1 MSVTSPGNFVI
12 GSHELNGAE
21 AYLLAKEQLR
31 EGLYV
36 HEALLDAPQVVDQL
50 VTWAKLCAESLG
62 RGGVIFFAGNG
73 GSFADAQHLAAELTG
88 KMGRLR
94 PSLAGIA
101 LGVNSS
107 SLSAIGNDFGYEFTF
122 SRELEGLGRP
132 DSVVIAL
139 STSGNSTNV
148 LHLIERAKAMDI
160 PILVLTG
167 ASGGGAAERCEVLC
181 APSER
186 TERIQEMHIL
196 LGHTLCLL
204 IEEFLGHPTSESV
217 AGS

>member
-1 MSVTSPGNFVI
+1 VNDS
-12 GSHELNGAE
+12 E
-21 AYLLAKEQLR
+21 AKLLAKTQLSDA
-31 EGLYV
+31 LIA
-36 HEALLDAPQVVDQL
+36 HQALLAESSILNQIVG
-50 VTWAKLCAESLG
+50 WARLCADSLIK
-62 RGGVIFFAGNG
+62 GGVIFFAGNG

-132 DSVVIAL
+132 DSVVIGL
-139 STSGNSTNV
+139 STSGNSTNI
-148 LHLIERAKAMDI
+148 LQLIEQAKSMEI
-160 PILVLTG
+160 PIVVLTG
-167 ASGGGAAERCEVLC
+167 AKGGFAAERCDVIC
-181 APSER
+181 VPSER

-204 IEEFLGHPTSESV
+204 IEEFLGITHSES
-217 AGS
+217 AS

>member
-1 MSVTSPGNFVI
+1 MDET
-12 GSHELNGAE
+12 E
-21 AYLLAKEQLR
+21 AKLLAKTQLSDA
-31 EGLYV
+31 LIA
-36 HEALLDAPQVVDQL
+36 HHALLDEASIVDQL
-50 VTWAKLCAESLG
+50 VSWAKSCVDSL
-62 RGGVIFFAGNG
+62 RKGGMIFFAGNG

-107 SLSAIGNDFGYEFTF
+107 SMSAIGNDFGYEFTF

-132 DSVVIAL
+132 DSFVIGL

-148 LHLIERAKAMDI
+148 LQLIEQAKSMDI
-160 PILVLTG
+160 PIVVLTG
-167 ASGGGAAERCEVLC
+167 ANGGVAAERCDVIC
-181 APSER
+181 VPSER

-204 IEEFLGHPTSESV
+204 IEEFLGITDSES
-217 AGS
+217 AD

>member
-1 MSVTSPGNFVI
+1 MSEKWLVNCVT
-12 GSHELNGAE
+12 GSRPLNDTE
-21 AYLLAKEQLR
+21 AKLMTKAQLSD
-31 EGLYV
+31 
-36 HEALLDAPQVVDQL
+36 ALIAHQDLIANESIVNQL
-50 VTWAKLCAESLG
+50 VGWAKLCADSLG
-62 RGGVIFFAGNG
+62 KGGVVFFAGNG

-132 DSVVIAL
+132 DSVVIGL
-139 STSGNSTNV
+139 STSGNSANI
-148 LHLIERAKAMDI
+148 LQLIERAKSMDI
-160 PILVLTG
+160 PIVVLTG
-167 ASGGGAAERCEVLC
+167 AKGGLAAERCDVIC
-181 APSER
+181 VPSER

-204 IEEFLGHPTSESV
+204 IEEFLGVTPSK
-217 AGS
+217 ALG